1 LRPEATDKFRHG
13 VTWFTLAAWRLGFN
27 DGMEPN
33 CGGNA
38 MCDLAYVNL
47 LREKVRQLE
56 SEEKH
61 FAAHGATHHERFVP
75 WVMPASQLHDESERL
90 QADRRR

>member
-1 LRPEATDKFRHG
+1 
-13 VTWFTLAAWRLGFN
+13 
-27 DGMEPN
+27 
-33 CGGNA
+33 

-61 FAAHGATHHERFVP
+61 VAAHGATRHQRFVP
-75 WVMPASQLHDESERL
+75 WITPASQLRDESERT